1 MGFVGFFANSFDLF
15 KITTAILMITMY
27 IYVFCIIMY
36 EYLSIYKLTFF
47 RFGILS
53 KFWRFLSLF
62 VIKIIL
68 LIDSNFGW
76 DYKILKTT
84 NFKS

>member
-15 KITTAILMITMY
+15 KITTAILMIIMY
-27 IYVFCIIMY
+27 IYVLCIIMY

-53 KFWRFLSLF
+53 KFWRFYHCLSS
-62 VIKIIL
+62 K
-68 LIDSNFGW
+68 
-76 DYKILKTT
+76 
-84 NFKS
+84 